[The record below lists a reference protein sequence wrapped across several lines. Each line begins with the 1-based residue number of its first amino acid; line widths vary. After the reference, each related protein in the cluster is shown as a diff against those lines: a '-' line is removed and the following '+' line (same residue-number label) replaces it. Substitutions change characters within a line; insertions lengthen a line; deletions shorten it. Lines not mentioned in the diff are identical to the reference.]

1 MKSHKSDKI
10 HAMAWIFFLQV
21 LALFR
26 AARLTPNNVVK
37 PDAGTTAV
45 PTLNKHSRLWIY
57 ARQPIPQTHIE
68 AALLSLRF
76 SLLTVDL
83 TCPDSHSCYSA
94 SVSKA

>member
-26 AARLTPNNVVK
+26 AARLTTNNVVK

-57 ARQPIPQTHIE
+57 TRQQSRRLT
-68 AALLSLRF
+68 LSKPPSYL
-76 SLLTVDL
+76 
-83 TCPDSHSCYSA
+83 SA
-94 SVSKA
+94 SPCLQLT